1 MAESTEYIIFAAE
14 TLQPLSMKFI
24 APRYILPFLISICF
38 SFSAYGQD
46 LIARQVPI
54 DRKMKSVDSLTINR
68 IMKKASFS
76 NYESNDL
83 YSSWNTTRAHC
94 YADAEIPETF
104 KIDLRGFC
112 MPTTSRTVTSKF
124 GYRQAFR
131 RMHKGVDVKV
141 YTGDTIV
148 SAFDG
153 KVRIVDN
160 EPNGYGLYVV
170 IRHRNGL
177 ETIYGHMSRHL
188 CKEGDV
194 VKAGEVI
201 GLGGNTGRSYGS
213 HLHFETRLLG
223 VAINPL
229 LMFDFA
235 NQDVTGDYF
244 VFNRNDVNN
253 GMLAYSANAKVSR
266 DEVLQP
272 ERRRV
277 EDLRNSDDD
286 DSSDEAKEVA
296 SASGKFYQ
304 VKKGDTLSGIS
315 EKIGVSIDDI
325 CEMNGIQRTTKLQR
339 GQILRY

>member
-1 MAESTEYIIFAAE
+1 MF
-14 TLQPLSMKFI
+14 
-24 APRYILPFLISICF
+24 
-38 SFSAYGQD
+38 GQD
-46 LIARQVPI
+46 LIARQAPI
-54 DRKMKSVDSLTINR
+54 DRKMKSVDSLTIHR
-68 IMKKASFS
+68 IIKKVSVS
-76 NYESNDL
+76 NYESQEL
-83 YSSWNTTRAHC
+83 YTTWNTSRAHC
-94 YADAEIPETF
+94 YADVELPEF
-104 KIDLRGFC
+104 YKVDLRGFC
-112 MPTTSRTVTSKF
+112 MPTPSRVVTSKF

-141 YTGDTIV
+141 YTGDSIV

-170 IRHRNGL
+170 IRHKNGL
-177 ETIYGHMSRHL
+177 ETIYGHLSRHL
-188 CKEGDV
+188 CKPGEI

-235 NQDVTGDYF
+235 NQDVTNDFF
-244 VFNRNDVNN
+244 VFRRSEVN
-253 GMLAYSANAKVSR
+253 GGILEYSSNAKVER
-266 DEVLQP
+266 DVVLQP
-272 ERRRV
+272 ERRRIK
-277 EDLRNSDDD
+277 ELRNYNDGATPV
-286 DSSDEAKEVA
+286 EAKEVA
-296 SASGKFYQ
+296 MATGKFYQ
-304 VKKGDTLSGIS
+304 VKKGDTLYSISG
-315 EKIGVSIDDI
+315 KIGISIDDL

>member
-1 MAESTEYIIFAAE
+1 MVESTEYIIFAPE
-14 TLQPLSMKFI
+14 TLQPPPMKFI
-24 APRYILPFLISICF
+24 TPRYILPLLISICF
-38 SFSAYGQD
+38 SFTAYGQD
-46 LIARQVPI
+46 LIARQAPI

-76 NYESNDL
+76 NYESNEL
-83 YSSWNTTRAHC
+83 YSSWNTSRTHC
-94 YADAEIPETF
+94 YADAEVPETF
-104 KIDLRGFC
+104 KIDLRGFR
-112 MPTTSRTVTSKF
+112 MPTSSRLVTSKF

-141 YTGDTIV
+141 YTGDPIAA
-148 SAFDG
+148 AFDG

-170 IRHRNGL
+170 IRHKNGL

-188 CKEGDV
+188 CKPGDE
-194 VKAGEVI
+194 VKAGDVI

-229 LMFDFA
+229 LLFDFA
-235 NQDVTGDYF
+235 NQDVTGDFF
-244 VFNRNDVNN
+244 VFNRNEVNN
-253 GMLAYSANAKVSR
+253 GMLAFSASSKLNR

-272 ERRRV
+272 ERRRAA
-277 EDLRNSDDD
+277 DLRASADANTTS
-286 DSSDEAKEVA
+286 EVKEVA
-296 SASGKFYQ
+296 SATGKFYQ
-304 VKKGDTLSGIS
+304 VKKGDTLFSISG
-315 EKIGVSIDDI
+315 KIGVSIENLCD
-325 CEMNGIQRTTKLQR
+325 MNGIQRNAKLQR